1 MKTAIIGLGP
11 HGKRLFEAAKRISTL
26 HMEAVVDANPKA
38 LEGLDAAYTFAN
50 YEEMLRSYGP
60 ELVIIST
67 NGPSHFSLAE
77 QAILSGVK
85 KLVITKPLTCTL
97 EDGLALMQLAQ
108 QHHVKIAV
116 DHGLRFDITY
126 NWLRQQI
133 EAQTWGELLQVN
145 IMRNGIGLGCLATHS
160 FDLSN
165 FLFGYHPSK
174 VTAWVDQSY
183 KANPR
188 GAQFVDPGGLV
199 ILDYGH
205 DKKTVVSQI
214 EKAAGPMIIQLFFE
228 DARVVV
234 DVKYGTL
241 EVVSQP
247 RGAKASPGNPVKTS
261 RDINPHGQEVSHPTV
276 DLMEAIL
283 RDLVDHIDLKADVVH
298 GLNAVE
304 ILVAAYQSSEQGHIP
319 IALPVQDA
327 DYIKR
332 FLPVT

>member
-11 HGKRLFEAAKRISTL
+11 HGKRLFDAAKRIPSL
-26 HMEAVVDANPKA
+26 QMDALVDANPQA
-38 LEGLDAAYTFAN
+38 MEGLDAAHKFEN
-50 YEEMLRSYGP
+50 YQQMLETYAP
-60 ELVIIST
+60 ELLIIST
-67 NGPSHFSLAE
+67 NGPSHYALAQ
-77 QAILSGVK
+77 QAIQAGVK

-97 EDGLALMQLAQ
+97 EDGLALVQLAQ
-108 QHHVKIAV
+108 QHEVKIAV
-116 DHGLRFDITY
+116 DHGLRFDTTY
-126 NWLRQQI
+126 NWIRQQK
-133 EAQTWGELLQVN
+133 EANTWGELLQVN

-160 FDLSN
+160 FDLAN
-165 FLFGYHPSK
+165 FLFGQAPAQ

-199 ILDYGH
+199 ILDYGN
-205 DKKTVVSQI
+205 DRKAVVSQI

-261 RDINPHGQEVSHPTV
+261 RDVNPHGHEVSHNTV

-283 RDLVDHIDLKADVVH
+283 RDLLEHIELKADVLH

-304 ILVAAYQSSEQGHIP
+304 ILVAAYQSSEKGHVP

>member
-11 HGKRLFEAAKRISTL
+11 HGKRLFDAAKRIPSL
-26 HMEAVVDANPKA
+26 QMDALVDANPQA
-38 LEGLDAAYTFAN
+38 MEGLDAAHKFEN
-50 YEEMLRSYGP
+50 YQQMLETYAP
-60 ELVIIST
+60 ELLIIST
-67 NGPSHFSLAE
+67 NGPSHYALAQ
-77 QAILSGVK
+77 QAIQARVK

-97 EDGLALMQLAQ
+97 EDGLALVQLAQ
-108 QHHVKIAV
+108 QHEVKIAV
-116 DHGLRFDITY
+116 DHGLRFDTTY
-126 NWLRQQI
+126 NWIREQK
-133 EAQTWGELLQVN
+133 EANTWGELLQVN

-160 FDLSN
+160 FDLAN
-165 FLFGYHPSK
+165 FLFDQAPSQ

-199 ILDYGH
+199 ILDYGN
-205 DKKTVVSQI
+205 DRKAVVSQI

-261 RDINPHGQEVSHPTV
+261 RDVNPHGHEVSHNTV

-283 RDLVDHIDLKADVVH
+283 RDLLEHIELKADVLH

-304 ILVAAYQSSEQGHIP
+304 ILVAAYQSSEQGHVP
-319 IALPVQDA
+319 ISLPVQDA

>member
-11 HGKRLFEAAKRISTL
+11 HGKRLFDAAKRIPSL
-26 HMEAVVDANPKA
+26 QMDALVDANPQA
-38 LEGLDAAYTFAN
+38 MEGLDAAHKFEN
-50 YEEMLRSYGP
+50 YQQMLETYAP
-60 ELVIIST
+60 ELLIIST
-67 NGPSHFSLAE
+67 NGPSHYALAQ
-77 QAILSGVK
+77 QAIQARVK

-97 EDGLALMQLAQ
+97 EDGLALVQLAQ
-108 QHHVKIAV
+108 QHEVKIAV
-116 DHGLRFDITY
+116 DHGLRFDTTY
-126 NWLRQQI
+126 NWIREQK
-133 EAQTWGELLQVN
+133 EANTWGELLQVN

-160 FDLSN
+160 FDLAN
-165 FLFGYHPSK
+165 FLFDQAPAQ

-199 ILDYGH
+199 ILDYGN
-205 DKKTVVSQI
+205 DRKAVVSQI

-261 RDINPHGQEVSHPTV
+261 RDVNPHGHEVSHNTV

-283 RDLVDHIDLKADVVH
+283 RDLLEHIELKADVLH

-304 ILVAAYQSSEQGHIP
+304 ILVAAYQSSEQGHVP
-319 IALPVQDA
+319 ISLPVQDA